1 MYIKLVLFV
10 FKFYIMN
17 NKKKALQLHFVI
29 FSFTEGRWKVVC
41 ITNKNRHA
49 GTQAQVTLTVYGH
62 KGNSGPISLGTGD
75 GENFQS
81 GTADEFDV
89 RYHQIDF

>member
-1 MYIKLVLFV
+1 
-10 FKFYIMN
+10 
-17 NKKKALQLHFVI
+17 
-29 FSFTEGRWKVVC
+29 
-41 ITNKNRHA
+41 
-49 GTQAQVTLTVYGH
+49 VYGH

-89 RYHQIDF
+89 RYHQTDF